1 MKEKSKILIL
11 GSDSQIGQSLL
22 KKQFNNKNFIFTN
35 RKKIDFLDNDFEKK
49 IIKINP
55 NLIINLVAFTNVELA
70 EVKKK
75 LCKQINFLAVKKIVK
90 ICEKYSIKLIHIS
103 TDYVFTNNVNKKI
116 NVNKSK
122 VPLNYYGY
130 TKSLAEDCITKSNI
144 NYTIVRTSWVFSIK
158 DNNFVTKMINLAC
171 KKDNTLRVV
180 KDEYGKPTS
189 STLLAKMILLII
201 KKLINK
207 KNNIKKTYHVTNK
220 GVVSRYMFSKKIM
233 KIFFIKKKIK
243 IKPILSKEYITLAN
257 RSKYSILDTKDFEK
271 DFQVKLNHW
280 EKDLKMI
287 LNKIKL

>member
-103 TDYVFTNNVNKKI
+103 TDYVFTNNVNKK
-116 NVNKSK
+116 N
-122 VPLNYYGY
+122 P
-130 TKSLAEDCITKSNI
+130 
-144 NYTIVRTSWVFSIK
+144 
-158 DNNFVTKMINLAC
+158 
-171 KKDNTLRVV
+171 
-180 KDEYGKPTS
+180 
-189 STLLAKMILLII
+189 
-201 KKLINK
+201 
-207 KNNIKKTYHVTNK
+207 
-220 GVVSRYMFSKKIM
+220 
-233 KIFFIKKKIK
+233 
-243 IKPILSKEYITLAN
+243 
-257 RSKYSILDTKDFEK
+257 
-271 DFQVKLNHW
+271 
-280 EKDLKMI
+280 
-287 LNKIKL
+287 